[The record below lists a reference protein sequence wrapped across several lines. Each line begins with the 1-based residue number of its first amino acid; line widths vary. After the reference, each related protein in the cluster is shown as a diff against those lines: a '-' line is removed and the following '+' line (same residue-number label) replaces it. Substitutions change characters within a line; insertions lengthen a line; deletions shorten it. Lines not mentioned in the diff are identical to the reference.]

1 MCGIA
6 GIIRFD
12 QPIGADEIQRMT
24 SALKHRGPDGEG
36 FWVEKNIALGHRRL
50 SIIDLISGKQPMC
63 NEDGSIWITFNGE
76 IYNFL
81 ELRSDL
87 SEKGHLFKTKSD
99 TEVIVHAYEEW
110 GDECVNR
117 FRGMFAF
124 AVVDRKNG
132 RIFLARDHLGIKP
145 LFYYVDDV
153 FFAFASEIQ
162 ALKTIKG
169 ARFDLDL
176 QGIDQYLCLQ
186 YIPAPRTVY
195 NQVKKFPPGH
205 RMIISFDGKIT
216 DPAPYWNINFN
227 PDYRKNQDEWLEEL
241 DSVIQESVKSHLI
254 SDVPFGAF
262 LSGGIDSS
270 TIVAYMS
277 QILEK
282 PVKTFSIGFK
292 EEDYD
297 ELQYAEI
304 AARRFGTEHYSEIVK
319 PDALGILPK
328 LVQNYGEPFGD
339 SSAIPTYYVSQLAR
353 RHVAMVLSGDGGDE
367 LFAGYNSYPAWLD
380 YIRDKTPL
388 IKRILYPI
396 AHKIRPFRYPGIRR
410 NEASLENWKRF
421 IQYLS
426 NADRRRLWRREHQ
439 SLAGAP
445 IEPFE
450 ADFKWAEKFTY
461 ANRVQYMDIKNYLP
475 YDILTKVDIAS
486 MANSLEVR
494 TPFVDKKVV
503 EFAATIPEKINIR
516 LFSKGGWKGK
526 ILLKKLA
533 GKYFSREFID
543 RKKMGFGVPVKEWIS
558 VNGGWRGEVNERLL
572 SKSSV
577 LLDYFEPLAIQDLL
591 EKNHAGP
598 IWLLLFLEE
607 WLRQNKSL

>member
-1 MCGIA
+1 
-6 GIIRFD
+6 
-12 QPIGADEIQRMT
+12 MT

-50 SIIDLISGKQPMC
+50 SIIDLLSGKQPMC
-63 NEDGSIWITFNGE
+63 NEDGTIWITFNGE

-117 FRGMFAF
+117 LRGMFAF
-124 AVVDRKNG
+124 AMVDRKNG

-153 FFAFASEIQ
+153 SFAFASEIQ

-195 NQVKKFPPGH
+195 NQVKKLPPAH
-205 RMIISFDGKIT
+205 RMSIRFDGKIA
-216 DPAPYWNINFN
+216 DPEPYWNINFS
-227 PDYRKNQDEWLEEL
+227 PDYRKSPDEWLEEL

-292 EEDYD
+292 EEDYN
-297 ELQYAEI
+297 ELHYAEI
-304 AARRFGTEHYSEIVK
+304 AAKRFGTEHYSEIVK
-319 PDALGILPK
+319 PDALGILPR

-353 RHVAMVLSGDGGDE
+353 RHVTMVLSGDGGDE
-367 LFAGYNSYPAWLD
+367 LFAGYNSYSAWLNH
-380 YIRDKTPL
+380 IRDKTSL

-396 AHKIRPFRYPGIRR
+396 AHKIRPARYPGIQR
-410 NEASLENWKRF
+410 NEASLENWKLF
-421 IQYLS
+421 VQYLS

-445 IEPFE
+445 IAPFE
-450 ADFKWAEKFTY
+450 ADFKRAEKFTY

-475 YDILTKVDIAS
+475 YDILTKVDVAS

-494 TPFVDKKVV
+494 TPYVDKKVV

-516 LFSKGGWKGK
+516 MFSKGGWKGK
-526 ILLKKLA
+526 LLLKKLA
-533 GKYFSREFID
+533 GKYFPRDFID
-543 RKKMGFGVPVKEWIS
+543 RKKMGFGVPIKEWIS

-577 LLDYFEPLAIQDLL
+577 LLEYFEPLAIQDLL

-607 WLRQNKSL
+607 WLKQSKPL